1 MLSVSKKRRVMT
13 ISNINVQSQVTQPQ
27 QPKQTD
33 AAYDITQTK
42 KEQNNAIVRAQM
54 EVSLKMGNEP
64 MALLYKT
71 ALSAINEALDPALK
85 TKPIQTA
92 YDNQI
97 DVSPE
102 ATAKR
107 IVSLATGFFNAYQQ
121 QNPEMVPQESLDKF
135 MSIISGGINQGFT
148 DARDILENLSVLD
161 GKIATDID
169 STYDLVQEGLNH
181 FKINYFNEKESTN
194 NEL

>member
-1 MLSVSKKRRVMT
+1 MSIT
-13 ISNINVQSQVTQPQ
+13 NIDEKTQFTQPIQ
-27 QPKQTD
+27 SKQTD
-33 AAYDITQTK
+33 AVYDHTQTK
-42 KEQNNAIVRAQM
+42 KELNSAIVRSQM

-71 ALSAINEALDPALK
+71 ALEAINEALDPTLE

-107 IVSLATGFFNAYQQ
+107 IVSLATGFYHAFQQ
-121 QNPEMVPQESLDKF
+121 QNSDLAPEESLDKF
-135 MSIISGGINQGFT
+135 MNVISGGIDQGFK
-148 DARDILENLSVLD
+148 DARDILESLSVLESS
-161 GKIATDID
+161 IATDID
-169 STYDLVQEGLNH
+169 STYELVQTGLKA
-181 FKINYFNEKESTN
+181 FIESFNDEQTVTSEQA
-194 NEL
+194 